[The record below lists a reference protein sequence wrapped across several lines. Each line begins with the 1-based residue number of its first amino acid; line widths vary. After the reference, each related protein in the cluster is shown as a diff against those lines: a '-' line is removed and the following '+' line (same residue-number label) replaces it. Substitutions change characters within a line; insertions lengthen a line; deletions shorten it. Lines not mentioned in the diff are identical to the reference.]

1 MNLFDITKLSENH
14 IQFYE
19 KMIVEKLKPIE
30 NNDILTIS
38 DICVFDANAVFKEM
52 NSDSVSCGSGCLID
66 ECGMGMHT
74 LAIYKSL
81 DSKLY
86 ILITSLN
93 YVSINITNNIFF
105 LH

>member
-19 KMIVEKLKPIE
+19 KMILEKLKPIE
-30 NNDILTIS
+30 DNDILTIS

-86 ILITSLN
+86 IVMTSGN
-93 YVSINITNNIFF
+93 YVSIHIPTNIYW
-105 LH
+105 LQ